1 MNHRKDGGLVLNQQV
16 VGPEPTKPRAN
27 SIPAVLDRLH
37 RYSLSPKL
45 CKQRGT
51 TQAAV
56 KDAYQQLLDGLV
68 RPTTALRIAGLLPP
82 SKTASKSIY
91 MVNDPKEAAKRILK
105 VVGQNNAAEIADQLK
120 TLLAS

>member
-1 MNHRKDGGLVLNQQV
+1 MLVNKKGRFVPL
-16 VGPEPTKPRAN
+16 PP
-27 SIPAVLDRLH
+27 LF
-37 RYSLSPKL
+37 
-45 CKQRGT
+45 T

-105 VVGQNNAAEIADQLK
+105 VVRQKNNAAEIADQLK

>member
-1 MNHRKDGGLVLNQQV
+1 MLLVHNPSLQLDQEV
-16 VGPEPTKPRAN
+16 VGPEPTKPRPN

-37 RYSLSPKL
+37 RHSLSPKL
-45 CKQRGT
+45 CSQRGT
-51 TQAAV
+51 TQQAV

-91 MVNDPKEAAKRILK
+91 MVKDPKEAAKRILK
-105 VVGQNNAAEIADQLK
+105 VVGSGDAAEIAQQLK

>member
-1 MNHRKDGGLVLNQQV
+1 MAHSQC
-16 VGPEPTKPRAN
+16 
-27 SIPAVLDRLH
+27 LDRESEGSYEDAPSMIRFGKSVATLPN
-37 RYSLSPKL
+37 SLSPKL

-51 TQAAV
+51 TQVAV

-91 MVNDPKEAAKRILK
+91 MVKDPKEAAKRILK

-120 TLLAS
+120 MLLAS